1 MLFKIKTFKMTNE
14 EIEDL
19 TEFVMT
25 ALYENGFGDVA
36 NEIQVQLK
44 EGFEEFNPLNPKEKL
59 LYILS
64 ETVQIFNNF
73 SNRNYQGLVS
83 RLNRHV
89 EGNIEGIEVVLALD
103 SKEAGFNLQDL
114 PDYSEI
120 SEMFE
125 GLLGEISNDKNDSND
140 NS

>member
-1 MLFKIKTFKMTNE
+1 MTNE
-14 EIEDL
+14 ETEDL

-36 NEIQVQLK
+36 NEIEAQLK
-44 EGFEEFNPLNPKEKL
+44 EDFEEFNPLNPKQKL

-64 ETVQIFNNF
+64 ETVEIFNNF
-73 SNRNYQGLVS
+73 SNRNYQGLLS

-89 EGNIEGIEVVLALD
+89 EGNIEGIEVILSSD

-120 SEMFE
+120 SGMFE